1 MLAPAGQATAR
12 AGQLCWLA
20 ALVARRQAPRTS
32 AVVNFRLF
40 VGAAYMRPANL
51 PPHLVS
57 PSPPCRGRACPARN
71 LPPNPFHGLIRR
83 GGIHP
88 SRALP
93 AAANSHGGQ
102 RAGRPT
108 TPLKNPCVGQGA
120 LTPPPLF
127 PSRTPAVFAY
137 SLQTLPF
144 PHKTGDIFAKPLPR
158 LYRTMVDTRKKRRYN
173 RVVPM
178 RTHPKHYT
186 KNNIGEKGEYFT

>member
-1 MLAPAGQATAR
+1 MPSPRPPTI
-12 AGQLCWLA
+12 
-20 ALVARRQAPRTS
+20 VA
-32 AVVNFRLF
+32 
-40 VGAAYMRPANL
+40 ANL
-51 PPHLVS
+51 PPYPVS

-71 LPPNPFHGLIRR
+71 LPPNPFHGQSVG

-88 SRALP
+88 SRTLP
-93 AAANSHGGQ
+93 ATVNGHGGQ

-108 TPLKNPCVGQGA
+108 APLKNPCVGRGA
-120 LTPPPLF
+120 LPPPPLF
-127 PSRTPAVFAY
+127 QSRTPAVFAY

>member
-1 MLAPAGQATAR
+1 MPSPRPLQSLPPTFR
-12 AGQLCWLA
+12 A
-20 ALVARRQAPRTS
+20 
-32 AVVNFRLF
+32 F

-51 PPHLVS
+51 PPHPIS

-71 LPPNPFHGLIRR
+71 LPPNPFHGQSVGEGFIPP
-83 GGIHP
+83 GH
-88 SRALP
+88 LP
-93 AAANSHGGQ
+93 AAANGRGGQ

-108 TPLKNPCVGQGA
+108 ASLKNPCVGRGA

>member
-1 MLAPAGQATAR
+1 MLYNQPKISLKIVRPVGAGHAGPAAYRNISFTVQ
-12 AGQLCWLA
+12 
-20 ALVARRQAPRTS
+20 
-32 AVVNFRLF
+32 F
-40 VGAAYMRPANL
+40 VGEGFI
-51 PPHLVS
+51 PPGH
-57 PSPPCRGRACPARN
+57 PPT
-71 LPPNPFHGLIRR
+71 
-83 GGIHP
+83 
-88 SRALP
+88 
-93 AAANSHGGQ
+93 AANGHGGQ

-108 TPLKNPCVGQGA
+108 TPLKNPCVGRGA

-144 PHKTGDIFAKPLPR
+144 PHKTGDIFAKALPR
-158 LYRTMVDTRKKRRYN
+158 LYHTMVDTRKKRRYN